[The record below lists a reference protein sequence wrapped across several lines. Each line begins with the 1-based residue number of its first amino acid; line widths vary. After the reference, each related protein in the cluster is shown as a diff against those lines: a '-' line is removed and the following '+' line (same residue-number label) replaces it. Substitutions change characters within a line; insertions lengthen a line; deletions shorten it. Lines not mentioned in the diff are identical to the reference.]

1 MRRSN
6 TRFISG
12 TIAVLACCVTAASL
26 LSACRA
32 SDEDKPVITTEIKSI
47 TVMSAEENSENI
59 WYINWPRCYVAGN
72 EYVNFEDKALEL
84 NERPQ

>member
-59 WYINWPRCYVAGN
+59 WYINWPN
-72 EYVNFEDKALEL
+72 
-84 NERPQ
+84 